1 MAYLQDPQTAQEVRR
16 THLGID
22 VSNASGVLDPDGNQR
37 FKMGTH
43 GEDSIQMDFAVAEQ
57 GVGVPSQRRSKGK
70 PAVRPMAGFRGEP
83 ARVPAFPAARL
94 TELYVPGKLQATWD
108 EHHDPV
114 HDEEEG
120 NSTLSVFDV
129 KAAILT
135 NIHGDSV

>member
-70 PAVRPMAGFRGEP
+70 PAVRPMAGFRGNQR
-83 ARVPAFPAARL
+83 AYQHFQQR
-94 TELYVPGKLQATWD
+94 D
-108 EHHDPV
+108 
-114 HDEEEG
+114 
-120 NSTLSVFDV
+120 
-129 KAAILT
+129 
-135 NIHGDSV
+135 